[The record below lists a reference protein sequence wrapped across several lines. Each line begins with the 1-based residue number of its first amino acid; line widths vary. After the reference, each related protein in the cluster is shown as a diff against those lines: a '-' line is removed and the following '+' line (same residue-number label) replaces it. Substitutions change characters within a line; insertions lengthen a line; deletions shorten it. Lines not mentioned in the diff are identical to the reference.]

1 MKPPAEF
8 KVMRVRDCAT
18 PADIVDTPDRV
29 FTYWQ
34 VNIATAPWF
43 DPAKEAF
50 VVLILNTRRRILG
63 HNLVALGGLDNVA
76 VHPREV
82 FRPVIVAA
90 GSAII
95 LAHNHP
101 SGDPTPSARLSTSF
115 PREFSCFRPRS
126 AHTAGPSGVLEQGRL
141 AGELTFEG
149 SPQESARL
157 ITAALEGSILLARSF
172 GDSSRLAAS
181 ARRMR
186 SIRPAIRCRRC
197 RRSSP
202 AAPPPRGRCPS
213 LPTAA

>member
-8 KVMRVRDCAT
+8 KVMRVRDCGT

-29 FTYWQ
+29 FDYWKAN
-34 VNIATAPWF
+34 VATAPWF

-101 SGDPTPSARLSTSF
+101 SL
-115 PREFSCFRPRS
+115 
-126 AHTAGPSGVLEQGRL
+126 
-141 AGELTFEG
+141 
-149 SPQESARL
+149 
-157 ITAALEGSILLARSF
+157 
-172 GDSSRLAAS
+172 DSSPSEADIRVTRDLVGAGKLLKIEILDHVIIGAS
-181 ARRMR
+181 FSSLR
-186 SIRPAIRCRRC
+186 SL
-197 RRSSP
+197 
-202 AAPPPRGRCPS
+202 GYFH
-213 LPTAA
+213 L